1 MPSGIAR
8 SKLNLTFDETKPS
21 AGPGTMRV
29 MVLGVGNILLRDEGI
44 GVRVIERLKASYA
57 FPENVEIVDGG
68 TAGLDLLPVVSGVD
82 HLIIVDTVKTGE
94 PPGAIFRF
102 TPDDIEVKVPYKTSL
117 HQIGMVEVFAIA
129 EALGKKING
138 VIIGIQPED
147 MSDWGLE
154 LTPTIEAKVPEL
166 MAFVLKEL
174 EALGIKPVAIESH

>member
-1 MPSGIAR
+1 MKI
-8 SKLNLTFDETKPS
+8 
-21 AGPGTMRV
+21 

-44 GVRVIERLKASYA
+44 GVRVVEHLKEAYR
-57 FPENVEIVDGG
+57 FPDNVELLDGG
-68 TAGLDLLPVVSGVD
+68 TAGLDLLPVVRDVD
-82 HLIIVDTVKTGE
+82 HLIIVDTVKTNE

-129 EALGKKING
+129 EALGRKING

-154 LTPTIEAKVPEL
+154 LTPTIEAKIPEL
-166 MAFVLKEL
+166 MALVLKEL
-174 EALGIKPVAIESH
+174 EAVGVKAEPIESH